1 MKQRNYYRVAA
12 LLLAVMMTLGLAAC
26 GGSGSGGKVDQPQ
39 KNDHSANTVW
49 NGLWVG
55 EDEVLQIMSDESIAL
70 LFYVET
76 DGFYKGAQNNF
87 DEVYSYSYTID
98 GNVLKLKNGYAAD
111 EGVAPETME
120 LTMNGDRLVS
130 GDKVYIKFTETSG
143 SGQTQQPSVSEPAVQ
158 SEPAV
163 TDPPV
168 VSTSISGI
176 WQDGPGIF
184 VFYNDFALAYVF
196 GSGDDGDLRFA
207 YLKNLYDCSYTL
219 SGNTL
224 SLSVFEMDGT
234 PVHSGE
240 FALDG
245 NTLSNGQDSMV
256 KVSGNTGTE
265 GDLAGTWHCMG
276 DEYQFGALTGMQL
289 QFYNDGTYRMSQE
302 DGSGQEG
309 GTYRL
314 TSQYDLPAV
323 TLCDENGN
331 VIGTYCYEFLENDLL
346 MIYVYDVDFGGYVF
360 YRAS

>member
-26 GGSGSGGKVDQPQ
+26 GGSGSGGQVDQPQ

-163 TDPPV
+163 TDPRWFPPV
-168 VSTSISGI
+168 SAESGRTVRVYLSFI
-176 WQDGPGIF
+176 TILHWPMCLVQEMTGIC
-184 VFYNDFALAYVF
+184 AL
-196 GSGDDGDLRFA
+196 
-207 YLKNLYDCSYTL
+207 
-219 SGNTL
+219 
-224 SLSVFEMDGT
+224 
-234 PVHSGE
+234 H
-240 FALDG
+240 
-245 NTLSNGQDSMV
+245 
-256 KVSGNTGTE
+256 
-265 GDLAGTWHCMG
+265 
-276 DEYQFGALTGMQL
+276 
-289 QFYNDGTYRMSQE
+289 
-302 DGSGQEG
+302 
-309 GTYRL
+309 
-314 TSQYDLPAV
+314 
-323 TLCDENGN
+323 
-331 VIGTYCYEFLENDLL
+331 I
-346 MIYVYDVDFGGYVF
+346 
-360 YRAS
+360 